1 MAQPSASAS
10 RSSLGPRVISAL
22 ALAPVALI
30 LVWLGGW
37 ALAAFTGFVA
47 ILMIFEWS
55 RLTAAGGPGWAR
67 SAAIAVLLAALL
79 SAALGAFGWALAMVL
94 LGAAAAGLSGLAT
107 RPLAWLG
114 AGIVYVGL
122 PCLALL
128 WLRGLSPL
136 GLETVLWVLALVW
149 AVDIGAYF
157 AGRTIGGPKLAPRIS
172 PSKTWAGLGGGVLAA
187 IIVGALFAWAAA
199 GASVA
204 FIVALSAGLAI
215 LEQAGDLMES
225 AIKRHF
231 HVKDAGSL
239 IPGHGG
245 VLDRVDGLIA
255 VLIAVAG
262 LSLAGG
268 GSPLG
273 WR

>member
-22 ALAPVALI
+22 VLAPVALI

-67 SAAIAVLLAALL
+67 SATVAVLLAALFA
-79 SAALGAFGWALAMVL
+79 AALGAFGWALAMVL
-94 LGAAAAGLSGLAT
+94 LGAAAASLSGLAT

-128 WLRGLSPL
+128 WLRGRSPQ

-157 AGRTIGGPKLAPRIS
+157 AGRTVGGPKLAPRIS

-187 IIVGALFAWAAA
+187 ILVGALAAWAA

-204 FIVALSAGLAI
+204 SIAALSAGLAI

-262 LSLAGG
+262 LSLAAG

>member
-94 LGAAAAGLSGLAT
+94 LGAAAAGLSGQPRTVTVFENARIIVDAGRAPIERGSLVVQNGRVTGVGARGAVNVPANAVRIDLT
-107 RPLAWLG
+107 GKTVMPAIVNAHVHLG
-114 AGIVYVGL
+114 FQRGELFAAVHASNLTKEPVEGLGKARKGPAYQPPYVRK
-122 PCLALL
+122 A
-128 WLRGLSPL
+128 L
-136 GLETVLWVLALVW
+136 GLM
-149 AVDIGAYF
+149 DD
-157 AGRTIGGPKLAPRIS
+157 RTEQGP
-172 PSKTWAGLGGGVLAA
+172 G
-187 IIVGALFAWAAA
+187 
-199 GASVA
+199 
-204 FIVALSAGLAI
+204 
-215 LEQAGDLMES
+215 
-225 AIKRHF
+225 
-231 HVKDAGSL
+231 
-239 IPGHGG
+239 
-245 VLDRVDGLIA
+245 
-255 VLIAVAG
+255 
-262 LSLAGG
+262 
-268 GSPLG
+268 
-273 WR
+273 